1 MSNPVSGSVARVI
14 RRYDRFASFYTR
26 ILAPL
31 LIPRRVRLAGI
42 TALDLSPGMR
52 VLEIGCGSGLDLPLL
67 VDAVGPN
74 GAVYGV
80 DFSVRMLEQAKDL
93 VSRRS
98 WCNVELREQDA
109 ARLTD
114 PADLDAVL
122 FGFSYAILP
131 NPDVALQAA
140 WQLLRPGGRLVI
152 VEGHVP
158 DRRVGRLLRPLLLG
172 LSKRTVLGDPDN
184 RGWENLTQLA
194 PSVDT
199 CWLGFDTYYTA
210 RVVKPALTSRT

>member
-14 RRYDRFASFYTR
+14 RRYDRLASFYTR
-26 ILAPL
+26 VFAPL
-31 LIPRRVRLAGI
+31 LIPRRVRRAGI
-42 TALDLSPGMR
+42 TALGLSPGMR

-67 VDAVGPN
+67 VGAVGSS
-74 GAVYGV
+74 GTVYGV
-80 DFSVRMLEQAKDL
+80 DVSPRMLGQAKDL
-93 VSRRS
+93 VSRHN

-114 PADLDAVL
+114 PTGLEAVL

-131 NPDVALQAA
+131 DPAAALQAA

-158 DRRVGRLLRPLLLG
+158 DHRVGRLLRAPLLL

-184 RGWENLTQLA
+184 RGWEDLTLLA

-199 CWLGFDTYYTA
+199 RWLGFGTYYVA
-210 RVVKPALTSRT
+210 RVVKLSSIPR